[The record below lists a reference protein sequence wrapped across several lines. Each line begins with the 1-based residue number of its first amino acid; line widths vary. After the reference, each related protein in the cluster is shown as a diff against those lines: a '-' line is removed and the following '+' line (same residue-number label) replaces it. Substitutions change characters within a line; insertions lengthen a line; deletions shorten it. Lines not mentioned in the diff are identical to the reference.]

1 MIKIFEDDDPA
12 WKILVHVLEHG
23 IAGIAGGRMSTR
35 TKLAEVKEKAR
46 SDRHG
51 NIAAISTVHHFWGEL
66 AFIYDDQLYRFQE
79 ARQLVVDA
87 YDQQLAAQGIFPDT
101 YPGS

>member
-35 TKLAEVKEKAR
+35 NKLVEVKDKAR
-46 SDRHG
+46 TDRHD
-51 NIAAISTVHHFWGEL
+51 NVAALYTVHHFWGEL
-66 AFIYDDQLYRFQE
+66 AVIYDEQIYRFHQ
-79 ARQLVVDA
+79 ARKLVVEA
-87 YDQQLAAQGIFPDT
+87 YDKQLAAQGIFPDT